1 MEVAGP
7 LGTPLGLA
15 HSVWFH
21 LHKRPQEASP
31 LIQEYTSACP
41 GWGGTQRD
49 CLTGVSF
56 WDDEN
61 IPASD
66 VGDVCTTLKY
76 TESIDL
82 LALFFEFS
90 FWLHREA
97 CALLVLR
104 D

>member
-1 MEVAGP
+1 MEGQGPVAQG
-7 LGTPLGLA
+7 

-61 IPASD
+61 IP
-66 VGDVCTTLKY
+66 K
-76 TESIDL
+76 
-82 LALFFEFS
+82 
-90 FWLHREA
+90 LHYKDD
-97 CALLVLR
+97 CKIL
-104 D
+104 